1 MKQQEFCQRLG
12 AALKTNTHCRE
23 INLSGCSIDSTGAKL
38 LAEGFANNKTLRVV
52 DLSANKIGNDGS
64 QAIAEALMTN
74 CAINEINLLGQPGAF
89 GESCLGK
96 KRKKTLVTLLFFKKR
111 GPAEVWLTM
120 LSDYNISLRKII
132 WRLDSRKSFPINK
145 LIVRNNTIVRRF
157 GSCVFSQFFDC
168 VVSCRKSF
176 WTKERTLLKVS
187 KTVCSRF
194 RTSAT
199 ATSIF

>member
-1 MKQQEFCQRLG
+1 VSLVSFAMKQQEFCQRLG

-96 KRKKTLVTLLFFKKR
+96 KRKKNFGYPSVFQKTWSCR
-111 GPAEVWLTM
+111 GVAHDAVRLQHFPSKNHLEIGLAQVVPNQQVDCEKQHHRKTVWFL
-120 LSDYNISLRKII
+120 
-132 WRLDSRKSFPINK
+132 
-145 LIVRNNTIVRRF
+145 
-157 GSCVFSQFFDC
+157 CVFSVF
-168 VVSCRKSF
+168 
-176 WTKERTLLKVS
+176 
-187 KTVCSRF
+187 
-194 RTSAT
+194 
-199 ATSIF
+199 